1 MISFN
6 HPLMLLLIL
15 FFFLFPILKK
25 SGLVAI
31 PELKLNLVN
40 WKGFFPKKNKLME
53 FGNFLCYFFWYC
65 GIIFLII
72 ALSEPIVFKNKQV
85 YTDAGSDGKGYERR
99 N

>member
-15 FFFLFPILKK
+15 FFFLFLILKK

-40 WKGFFPKKNKLME
+40 WKGFFPKKINLWNLE
-53 FGNFLCYFFWYC
+53 ISYAIFFGIAVLFF
-65 GIIFLII
+65 
-72 ALSEPIVFKNKQV
+72 
-85 YTDAGSDGKGYERR
+85 
-99 N
+99 

>member
-15 FFFLFPILKK
+15 FFFLFLILKK
-25 SGLVAI
+25 SGLVAS

-53 FGNFLCYFFWYC
+53 FGNLLCYLLWYC
-65 GIIFLII
+65 GISF
-72 ALSEPIVFKNKQV
+72 F
-85 YTDAGSDGKGYERR
+85 
-99 N
+99 